1 LTETKFL
8 CAVKDI
14 GKKEFAMSGKACRT
28 LKAVAVIIAG
38 LLPAGIAIAQGGAD
52 SLESQ
57 LAVKYKVAKIG
68 QDSSGI
74 SVTDPGTVL
83 VIKKGGILSVTSSNM
98 VVIPSYVKDGQVHS
112 ANGNAMAGVSK
123 LLKWKNVS
131 DPTGSTTAETK
142 FLTIGEKV
150 YVSKIEV
157 NRKDSKVSMVI
168 IECDSCN
175 SVQDASQRKAQVVFQ
190 FPKDYLA
197 GADGGQVADVISQ
210 VLEIQPEEAAQ
221 QDQPQDAQGAQGQQQ
236 AQQPEAPAQPPPTI
250 QLGQTMDEVKGLLGE
265 PTKVVNLGVKQ
276 IYLYKDMKVV
286 FLRGKVADVQ

>member
-1 LTETKFL
+1 
-8 CAVKDI
+8 
-14 GKKEFAMSGKACRT
+14 MSGKTCRT

-38 LLPAGIAIAQGGAD
+38 LLPAGIARAQGGAD

-57 LAVKYKVAKIG
+57 LAAKYKVAKIG

-150 YVSKIEV
+150 YVSKIDV
-157 NRKDSKVSMVI
+157 NRKDSKVSMAI

-276 IYLYKDMKVV
+276 IFIYKDMKVV

>member
-1 LTETKFL
+1 
-8 CAVKDI
+8 
-14 GKKEFAMSGKACRT
+14 MNGKASRT
-28 LKAVAVIIAG
+28 VKGVAVILLG
-38 LLPAGIAIAQGGAD
+38 LIPVAIANAQNGGAD

-57 LAVKYKVAKIG
+57 LAAKYKVAKVG
-68 QDSSGI
+68 QDSTGI

-83 VIKKGGILSVTSSNM
+83 VIKKGGILSVASTNM

-112 ANGNAMAGVSK
+112 ANGNAMQGVSK

-150 YVSKIEV
+150 YVSKIDI
-157 NRKDSKVSMVI
+157 NRKDSKVSMAI

-197 GADGGQVADVISQ
+197 GADGGQISDVISQ

-221 QDQPQDAQGAQGQQQ
+221 QDQPQDAQQGQQQ
-236 AQQPEAPAQPPPTI
+236 AQQPQQPESPAQPPPTI
-250 QLGQTMDEVKGLLGE
+250 QLGQTVDDVTNLLGT

-276 IYLYKDMKVV
+276 IYIYKDMKVV
-286 FLRGKVADVQ
+286 FLRGRVADVQ